1 MKKGILFLLLAA
13 SFSAKAQSL
22 KDLLY
27 SGKLKNDS
35 NTVIRKTDDLS
46 TKIDTTTRKKPA
58 ETQKTDIAVK
68 PLDTSV
74 KVAGAKVEP
83 ATTTNTNSANPPAST
98 NNSVTNPVT
107 NPVTEVGT
115 ATETLA
121 AAAPVVTKTNT
132 KLWKEYT
139 DALAA
144 SLKTEVMNSKK
155 IKKDTYF
162 FTVEY
167 ELEPT
172 GQVSI
177 TNLTVA
183 PENDLLAAQVK
194 QRIETTPPQ
203 MNADPNQ
210 TKKVK
215 RRYSFSVT
223 KD

>member
-1 MKKGILFLLLAA
+1 VL
-13 SFSAKAQSL
+13 
-22 KDLLY
+22 
-27 SGKLKNDS
+27 
-35 NTVIRKTDDLS
+35 
-46 TKIDTTTRKKPA
+46 
-58 ETQKTDIAVK
+58 
-68 PLDTSV
+68 
-74 KVAGAKVEP
+74 
-83 ATTTNTNSANPPAST
+83 
-98 NNSVTNPVT
+98 
-107 NPVTEVGT
+107 
-115 ATETLA
+115 
-121 AAAPVVTKTNT
+121 
-132 KLWKEYT
+132 
-139 DALAA
+139 
-144 SLKTEVMNSKK
+144 NSKK

-210 TKKVK
+210 TKKLK